1 FQDYNEDSS
10 HNVAVASGQK
20 LSAYGIGKVVVS
32 TKDGPKSIS
41 NVVYVPELKTIYSRL
56 VLTTVSKM
64 IKNDHVVFNST
75 VCQVY
80 DAEDCS
86 IKGEVVVTASNH
98 NSLYR
103 LDTISQEVNLTKHT
117 DSEDIWHKRLGHL
130 NRVSMNLLKQGLATG
145 VNFADG
151 REIIHSDWSDA
162 RIFMEWK
169 QICTQI
175 YRRFFQKDPCVL
187 PCLKSEVY
195 STFKDY
201 QRMVEKEANHTI
213 KVLRTD

>member
-1 FQDYNEDSS
+1 MQLHIYQTGRFQDYNEDNS

-20 LSAYGIGKVVVS
+20 LSAYGIGKVIVS

-41 NVVYVPELKTIYSRL
+41 NVVYVPELKTIYNRL
-56 VLTTVSKM
+56 VLTTVSKI
-64 IKNDHVVFNST
+64 IKNDHVVVFNST
-75 VCQVY
+75 GCQVY
-80 DAEDCS
+80 DAKDCS

-130 NRVSMNLLKQGLATG
+130 NLLKQGLATG

-151 REIIHSDWSDA
+151 RGEHVLKGKQTKKPFRNKNTRRANELLEIIHSDWSDA

-169 QICTQI
+169 KI
-175 YRRFFQKDPCVL
+175 YTHI
-187 PCLKSEVY
+187 Y
-195 STFKDY
+195 
-201 QRMVEKEANHTI
+201 
-213 KVLRTD
+213 